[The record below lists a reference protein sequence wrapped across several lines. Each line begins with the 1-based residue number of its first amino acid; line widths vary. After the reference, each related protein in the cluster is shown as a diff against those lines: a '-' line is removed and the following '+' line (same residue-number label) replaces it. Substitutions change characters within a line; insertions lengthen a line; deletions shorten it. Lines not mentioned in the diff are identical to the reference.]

1 MRGRRMRDG
10 AWGRRGFIP
19 AYIEETDDATYV
31 GPCRCGLGPRAY
43 YRLKDGSVVH
53 ASRVGNIANDA
64 ADSDSE
70 MEMLTAENRKLKER
84 IQELEKKLSK
94 KKAQD

>member
-1 MRGRRMRDG
+1 MRGG
-10 AWGRRGFIP
+10 AWGRRDFMP
-19 AYIEETDDATYV
+19 AYIEETDDAIYV

-43 YRLKDGSVVH
+43 YRLKDGSIAH
-53 ASRVGNIANDA
+53 ASRIRNIVRDV

-70 MEMLTAENRKLKER
+70 MEMLTAENRKLEER